1 MAGFDNEKPVE
12 EIFAERLKLTLKL
25 AGLTALDLSAMTGIS
40 NSTISTYIRMART
53 PSIWRVVEIAK
64 ALDVS
69 VDWLCGLTEDPT
81 LHERWMVRKDNV
93 FV

>member
-1 MAGFDNEKPVE
+1 MSLE
-12 EIFAERLKLTLKL
+12 EIFAERLKLTLKR
-25 AGLTALDLSAMTGIS
+25 AGLNALELSEMTGIS

-64 ALDVS
+64 VLDVS

-81 LHERWMVRKDNV
+81 LKEEWMRRKDDV
-93 FV
+93 R